1 MFGSSVYF
9 SQSFE
14 QTQMR
19 SIDDY
24 AMQHGIYVFQSNI
37 LNFDLQRV
45 FFYYDYAYGWLFWFV
60 FGCLTLP
67 FHLMFKYF
75 PSQLSEQLLIISVRS
90 VNIVIIL
97 IILLL
102 LTKILQII
110 LRKEINS
117 LKIAT
122 WLLTIII
129 LLTPTFG
136 FWAGRPMPPILAAA
150 ILLAGIY
157 LGLKNRNI
165 ETRKIFLLA
174 AIFGLAIGIKIN
186 YLIYIPLCILLIVET
201 RRAIYGEC
209 RIKLRLNTITLKTI
223 FVFLLSILFSLSPAL
238 LVNPIQG
245 FPIIFKIFNVFRSL
259 SASYQVPNF
268 DQFLN
273 NFINGIALSGF
284 GLIPQM
290 GLILFTV
297 YLIFKKISGKA
308 RKQKIDLLIIIS
320 FYILICEISLSY
332 LLGLGVEYVQSYSLP
347 ILLFLPIYFSIILR
361 ELRVSVRKIIT
372 LGTSLFVLVGI
383 NFAYTL
389 KLNDSRFPTIY
400 SVQSS
405 YSQAYKASIFELQK
419 RMQSEIKLGGQNI
432 EIIQDYTLPTAW
444 SEFRKQVTLTY
455 AYNDW
460 DKKSLK
466 SNSHYLYLIIDR
478 KNPKLRDDMSRES
491 SLLHSN
497 TSDQILENIISS
509 RTFLDRNCKLEASR
523 TRYFLFTCVPST
535 S

>member
-1 MFGSSVYF
+1 MFGSSAFF

-24 AMQHGIYVFQSNI
+24 AMQYGIYIFQSNI

-45 FFYYDYAYGWLFWFV
+45 FFYYEYAYGWLFWFL

-67 FHLMFKYF
+67 FHLIFKYF
-75 PSQLSEQLLIISVRS
+75 PSQASEQLLIISVRS

-97 IILLL
+97 MILLL

-110 LRKEINS
+110 LIKEINS

-122 WLLTIII
+122 GLLTLMII
-129 LLTPTFG
+129 LTPTFG
-136 FWAGRPMPPILAAA
+136 FWAGRPMPPILASA

-157 LGLKNRNI
+157 LGIKNRNI
-165 ETRKIFLLA
+165 ETRRIFLLA

-201 RRAIYGEC
+201 RRVVYGNY
-209 RIKLRLNTITLKTI
+209 RIKIRLNSITFKTI
-223 FVFLLSILFSLSPAL
+223 LVFLLSILLSLSPAL
-238 LVNPIQG
+238 LINPIQG
-245 FPIIFKIFNVFRSL
+245 FPIAFKIFNVFRSL
-259 SASYQVPNF
+259 SASYQVSNF
-268 DQFLN
+268 DQFFN
-273 NFINGIALSGF
+273 NFVNGIAYSGL
-284 GLIPQM
+284 GLIPQA
-290 GLILFTV
+290 GLVLFTV
-297 YLIFKKISGKA
+297 YLIFLKILGKA

-320 FYILICEISLSY
+320 FYILISEIFLSY
-332 LLGLGVEYVQSYSLP
+332 FLGLGVEYVQSYSLP

-361 ELRVSVRKIIT
+361 EFGVSIRKVIYVVT
-372 LGTSLFVLVGI
+372 LFFVLIAI

-389 KLNDSRFPTIY
+389 KLNDSKFPTIY
-400 SVQSS
+400 SFQST
-405 YSQAYKASIFELQK
+405 YSQAHKASIFELQK
-419 RMQSEIKLGGQNI
+419 KMQSEITLGEQNI

-444 SEFRKQVTLTY
+444 SGFRKQVTLTY

-460 DKKSLK
+460 EKKSLK
-466 SNSHYLYLIIDR
+466 TNSHNLYLIIDR
-478 KNPKLRDDMSRES
+478 NNPNLRDEISLKS
-491 SLLHSN
+491 SLLN
-497 TSDQILENIISS
+497 LKPSDQILQNIISS
-509 RTFLDRNCKLEASR
+509 QTFLGRNCKLEASSN
-523 TRYFLFTCVPST
+523 RYFLFSCVPST